1 MYNSGSPTVAN
12 CAFIG
17 NTAERNGGGMYNL
30 SNSAVVTNCLFEG
43 NRATGSNGGGILNYN
58 TVAVTVTKCSFTGN
72 SADKGGAI
80 YTSGTQTITDC
91 YFENNSAALGGG
103 VENGGAS
110 GTITGCTFIG
120 NKATS
125 CGGAMYNAY
134 GGSTTVKDCAFS
146 ANSAEYGGAVD
157 NDKTHPAFINCTFA
171 ANNCTSGDGG
181 AMWNGSASPVVVNC
195 TFSENS
201 AKRGGAMYNCKF
213 GDPDSNPVIYNSIL
227 WANSA
232 DVDSEIGNDKYANS
246 YATVKYSVVKDL
258 NIGTRSISAD
268 ITSEDPALGSR
279 DMNYSDA
286 AESGDIYVYE
296 IESNS
301 PARYLGLPVGTTVL
315 GDIKVP
321 ANDQTGMMRKA
332 AVSADAGAYSRTID
346 SKQTLVVTPGDANG
360 SNISIGGGTYL
371 MLKLNGA
378 SVLTDASWDIKPT
391 DIASLDEQGAAAIV
405 KGLNHGTATVTA
417 TPFHLGMRDGT
428 TPTSVKYTLTIN
440 PEPTEPQP
448 TSSGGGGCSAG
459 FASLALLAAIPIICR
474 KKKQ

>member
-1 MYNSGSPTVAN
+1 M
-12 CAFIG
+12 
-17 NTAERNGGGMYNL
+17 
-30 SNSAVVTNCLFEG
+30 
-43 NRATGSNGGGILNYN
+43 
-58 TVAVTVTKCSFTGN
+58 
-72 SADKGGAI
+72 
-80 YTSGTQTITDC
+80 
-91 YFENNSAALGGG
+91 ENDY
-103 VENGGAS
+103 AS

-120 NKATS
+120 NKATDI
-125 CGGAMYNAY
+125 GGAMYNVS
-134 GGSTTVKDCAFS
+134 GGSITVKDCTFS
-146 ANSAEYGGAVD
+146 ANSAKNHGGAVN

-171 ANNCTSGDGG
+171 ANSAFAANSMGG
-181 AMWNGSASPVVVNC
+181 AMRNASASPVIVNC

-201 AKRGGAMYNCKF
+201 AKSGGAMYNYKF
-213 GDPDSNPVIYNSIL
+213 GDPYSNPIICNSIL
-227 WANSA
+227 WENSA
-232 DVDSEIGNDKYANS
+232 SVDSEIGNGDANN

-258 NIGTRSISAD
+258 NIGTGSISAD
-268 ITSEDPALGSR
+268 ITSGDPVLTSV

-296 IESNS
+296 IASS
-301 PARYLGLPVGTTVL
+301 GHALDLGLPVGTTVS

-332 AVSADAGAYSRTID
+332 AVNADAGAYSHTID
-346 SKQTLVVTPGDANG
+346 DKQTLVVTPCDANG

-405 KGLNHGTATVTA
+405 KGLNPGTATVTA
-417 TPFHLGMRDGT
+417 APIHLGMRGGT
-428 TPTSVKYTLTIN
+428 TPASVEYTLTIN